1 MANNNE
7 FADLENYRKC
17 LLATHFYKCGIS
29 GNPTDRFFGYIGP
42 NGTTL
47 AKVGSESTFTPL
59 KPSNILVEGSFV
71 YPVGLLAKQALSR
84 DLANGDIKYGQD
96 GVTFYTFYT
105 LNTTAGASVTFTE
118 PGTVV
123 GVFAKST
130 GGCAGDE
137 VPTFTITPPG
147 GSAVAVIA
155 SNTVPVFTS
164 GASAANNVK
173 ELTLTTTWAN
183 RTFVANAA
191 TAVTTTSGAAGDTV
205 TYVVAVAH
213 HSA

>member
-17 LLATHFYKCGIS
+17 LLATHFYKTGTTLS
-29 GNPTDRFFGYIGP
+29 NGNPTDRFFGYIGP

-47 AKVGSESTFTPL
+47 AKVGSETATT

-71 YPVGLLAKQALSR
+71 HPVGLLAKQALSR

-96 GVTFYTFYT
+96 GVTFYTFVSAAAT
-105 LNTTAGASVTFTE
+105 ASTTVATFTQ

-130 GGCAGDE
+130 AGCDGTE
-137 VPTFTITPPG
+137 VPTFTIG
-147 GSAVAVIA
+147 AIAVIA
-155 SNTVPVFTS
+155 GSQVVPQFSS

-173 ELTLTTTWAN
+173 ELALTTTWSA
-183 RTFVANAA
+183 RTFAANSI
-191 TAVTTTSGAAGDTV
+191 TAINTNGGGTDSV
-205 TYVVAVAH
+205 TYVLAVAH

>member
-29 GNPTDRFFGYIGP
+29 GTPTDRFFGYVGP

-47 AKVGSESTFTPL
+47 AKVGSEATFTPL

-71 YPVGLLAKQALSR
+71 HPVGLLAKQALSR
-84 DLANGDIKYGQD
+84 DLANGDVKYGQD
-96 GVTFYTFYT
+96 GVTFYTF
-105 LNTTAGASVTFTE
+105 TTSAGTASSTVVTFTE

-130 GGCAGDE
+130 GGCDGTE
-137 VPTFTITPPG
+137 VPSFTIG
-147 GSAVAVIA
+147 AIAVIA
-155 SNTVPVFTS
+155 ANTVPVFTS

-173 ELTLTTTWAN
+173 ELTLTATWSA
-183 RTFVANAA
+183 RTFAANTA
-191 TAVTTTSGAAGDTV
+191 TVVTTTGGTSGDLV
-205 TYVVAVAH
+205 TYVLAVAH
-213 HSA
+213 HSI